1 MDVHFGAH
9 SLFKVEV
16 REVALQLRDL
26 QLAVFTKTH
35 FKSKS
40 NKIINIMFRKEI
52 SQFEHFQVRLLDT
65 DLAQTEKGVTRAQLR
80 RYLFKNT
87 IERVFTQFRW
97 YVFF

>member
-35 FKSKS
+35 FKSKYDH
-40 NKIINIMFRKEI
+40 K
-52 SQFEHFQVRLLDT
+52 HHV
-65 DLAQTEKGVTRAQLR
+65 
-80 RYLFKNT
+80 
-87 IERVFTQFRW
+87 
-97 YVFF
+97 

>member
-26 QLAVFTKTH
+26 QLAVFTKIH

-40 NKIINIMFRKEI
+40 NKITNIMFKKEI
-52 SQFEHFQVRLLDT
+52 SHLEHLNISR
-65 DLAQTEKGVTRAQLR
+65 
-80 RYLFKNT
+80 
-87 IERVFTQFRW
+87 
-97 YVFF
+97 

>member
-1 MDVHFGAH
+1 MDVHFGPD

-26 QLAVFTKTH
+26 QLAVFTKSY